1 MLNDYFCT
9 YYKSQIVKKVSVILT
24 TYNSGKKLQEVINS
38 ISHQEEEGKLFE
50 LELLV
55 VDDCST
61 DNTKAILLDNG
72 IDFYVTKKNTG
83 GPNHGR
89 NLALK
94 KCTGDYIC
102 IADHDDIWFL
112 NKLKKLL
119 AVSHLAPIV
128 TSGYILSDSS
138 SSKELARVTKSLDEK
153 GYLKYEKNETF
164 LSKLTKSKVG
174 QQTYLGSIL
183 FDSSLKH
190 ILFEEEHGMI
200 DFDWVLKLFYNQK
213 SVEVCSAL
221 YLRKV
226 EGANLSLNEQYRIND
241 YHYSLK
247 TISSYKS
254 EYSTSVKCSE
264 KRINGSMGRYYYL
277 IGNMKLARKYL
288 LKSTIELKTILYLI
302 TTFLGSKIVKRYF
315 KVFG

>member
-1 MLNDYFCT
+1 MISDYT
-9 YYKSQIVKKVSVILT
+9 YPRMKKVSIILT
-24 TYNSGKKLQEVINS
+24 TYNSENQLQEVIDS
-38 ISHQEEEGKLFE
+38 INYQEGKGDLFE
-50 LELLV
+50 IELLV

-61 DNTKAILLDNG
+61 DNTKDILLNNS
-72 IDFYVTKKNTG
+72 IDFQSTNQNTG

-94 KCTGDYIC
+94 QCTGDYIC
-102 IADHDDIWFL
+102 ISDHDDIWFA
-112 NKLKKLL
+112 NKVKRLL
-119 AVSHLAPIV
+119 EVSHLAPIV
-128 TSGYILSDSS
+128 TSGYILSATSS
-138 SSKELARVTKSLDEK
+138 LKKVARVSRSLNTK
-153 GYLKYEKNETF
+153 GYLKYGRNETF

-183 FDSSLKH
+183 FDSSLKN
-190 ILFEEEHGMI
+190 ILFEEEYGMI

-226 EGANLSLNEQYRIND
+226 QAANLSLNEQYRIND

-254 EYSTSVKCSE
+254 EYSALVKCAE

-288 LKSTIELKTILYLI
+288 LRSTIELKTILYLI
-302 TTFLGSKIVKRYF
+302 TSFVGSRIVRRYF
-315 KVFG
+315 NIFG

>member
-1 MLNDYFCT
+1 M
-9 YYKSQIVKKVSVILT
+9 KKVSVILT
-24 TYNSGKKLQEVINS
+24 TYNSGNQLQEVIDS
-38 ISHQEEEGKLFE
+38 INNQEGKGELFE

-61 DNTKAILLDNG
+61 DNTKAILVKNG
-72 IDFYVTKKNTG
+72 VNFQKTSQNTG

-94 KCTGDYIC
+94 QCIGEYIC
-102 IADHDDIWFL
+102 IADHDDIWFS
-112 NKLKKLL
+112 NKIKKLL
-119 AVSHLAPIV
+119 AVSHIAPII
-128 TSGYILSDSS
+128 TSGYILSDIS
-138 SSKELARVTKSLDEK
+138 SSKEVARISKSLDEK
-153 GYLKYEKNETF
+153 GYLQYEKNETF

-183 FDSSLKH
+183 FHSSLKH
-190 ILFEEEHGMI
+190 ILFEEEYGMI

-226 EGANLSLNEQYRIND
+226 EGNNLSLNEQYRIND
-241 YHYSLK
+241 YYYSLK
-247 TISSYKS
+247 TTSVYEG
-254 EYSTSVKCSE
+254 EYSAAVKCVK

-302 TTFLGSKIVKRYF
+302 TTFVGSKIVKKYF
-315 KVFG
+315 KIFG

>member
-1 MLNDYFCT
+1 
-9 YYKSQIVKKVSVILT
+9 VKKISVILT
-24 TYNSGKKLQEVINS
+24 TYNSENQLEEVIDS
-38 ISHQEEEGKLFE
+38 INNQEGKGELFE

-61 DNTKAILLDNG
+61 DNTKSILLNKRV
-72 IDFYVTKKNTG
+72 DFQITRENTG

-94 KCTGDYIC
+94 LCTGEYIC
-102 IADHDDIWFL
+102 IADHDDIWFP
-112 NKLKKLL
+112 NKIKKLL
-119 AVSHLAPIV
+119 AVSHLAQIV
-128 TSGYILSDSS
+128 TSGYVLSDISS
-138 SSKELARVTKSLDEK
+138 LNEVVRVSKSADKK
-153 GYLKYEKNETF
+153 GYLEYESNETF

-183 FDSSLKH
+183 FHSSLKH
-190 ILFEEEHGMI
+190 ILFEEKYGMI

-226 EGANLSLNEQYRIND
+226 DGSNLSLDENYRIND
-241 YHYSLK
+241 YYYSLK
-247 TISSYKS
+247 AISVYEN
-254 EYSTSVKCSE
+254 EYSSQVKCAE
-264 KRINGSMGRYYYL
+264 NRINGSMGRYYYL

-288 LKSTIELKTILYLI
+288 LKSTIEIKTILYLI
-302 TTFLGSKIVKRYF
+302 TTFVGSKFVKKYF
-315 KVFG
+315 KIFG